1 MAPAAMKRF
10 VCAVDGERGA
20 RRLSADQATA
30 KASRQR
36 VDEARV
42 KMSDALVPPKPNEF
56 VIACSIAIGL
66 A

>member
-1 MAPAAMKRF
+1 MKRF

-20 RRLSADQATA
+20 RRLSADRTLAA
-30 KASRQR
+30 WRNDRPRQR

-42 KMSDALVPPKPNEF
+42 KISDALVPPKPNEL
-56 VIACSIAIGL
+56 VIACSIAIGF